1 MHSIS
6 PSGIK
11 KNSELGMSLIAAIM
25 IVTLFTSLILV
36 MATQHWAN
44 TNMNALSAA
53 QTRAFYLTES
63 GIDYSIRNSM
73 VTSVWDWSGNVNIGG
88 ETIDIVSTEV
98 GDDSVSIVATGQS
111 VNLAA
116 RQNSVLMRRQDLR
129 DNAVFVSGSLVGFMW
144 GDPND
149 FDFDQSTMPE
159 MNIDSMRT
167 VSQAQGY
174 YHGGNYTINTDENP
188 TSFWSDPS
196 DWSRDASIVFVD
208 GNLVIRGSN
217 TVIYGIYVVLGTI
230 KFQSSG
236 DVRGV
241 IFMANSS
248 AKQIWAT
255 GAIITRIVYGGL
267 VGNGMIKS
275 TPPQFNLTCY
285 IDDDYITKFYTYALD
300 LSSVVQLDRL
310 SWQNA
315 Y

>member
-1 MHSIS
+1 MHSILQL
-6 PSGIK
+6 GIK
-11 KNSELGMSLIAAIM
+11 KNSELGISLIVAIM

-53 QTRAFYLTES
+53 QVRAFYLTES

-73 VTSVWDWSGNVNIGG
+73 VSAVWDWSGSINLNG

-111 VNLAA
+111 ASLAA
-116 RQNSVLMRRQDLR
+116 RQNSVLISRQDLR
-129 DNAVFVSGSLVGFMW
+129 DNAVYVSGSLIGFMW

-149 FDFDQSTMPE
+149 FDFDQSTMPQ

-174 YHGGNYTINTDENP
+174 YHGGNYNIDMDENP

-196 DWSRDASIVFVD
+196 DWDKDASIVFVE
-208 GNLVIRGSN
+208 GNLTIKGTN
-217 TVIYGIYVVLGTI
+217 TVIYGIYVVYGTI
-230 KFQSSG
+230 KFQTDG

-241 IFMANSS
+241 LFMANSTS
-248 AKQIWAT
+248 KQIWAT
-255 GAIITRIVYGGL
+255 GANIDRTVYGGL
-267 VGNGMIKS
+267 VGNGKIMS
-275 TPPQFNLTCY
+275 TPPNFNLTCY
-285 IDDDYITKFYTYALD
+285 IDDDYITKFYTYAAD
-300 LSSVVQLDRL
+300 LSSVVLLERL